1 MLRYAV
7 CGSDD
12 AEGWRM
18 ADTAMRATPGR
29 RRTKLGDPT
38 TKRASNSIPD
48 CDDIHSRE
56 NPRRGETPRRYDEE
70 LEDDPVLPSTDA
82 TLKTRI

>member
-1 MLRYAV
+1 
-7 CGSDD
+7 
-12 AEGWRM
+12 M
-18 ADTAMRATPGR
+18 ADRAMTDTPGR

-38 TKRASNSIPD
+38 AEQTSDPIPD
-48 CDDIHSRE
+48 GEDILSRE

-70 LEDDPVLPSTDA
+70 LEDDGVMPSSDS

>member
-1 MLRYAV
+1 MT
-7 CGSDD
+7 D
-12 AEGWRM
+12 
-18 ADTAMRATPGR
+18 TPGR

-38 TKRASNSIPD
+38 AQRTSDPIPD
-48 CDDIHSRE
+48 GEDILSRE

-70 LEDDPVLPSTDA
+70 LEDGVMPSSDS